1 MKFFIIAIF
10 ITNLFGGIYD
20 NLAKNSLKFIKPN
33 IIESIGKK
41 YGDDGVVA
49 LERLSVKYQDKSLQK
64 FNSIANEY
72 GVNGIKVVAKYGDD
86 VALNK
91 NTIGMISKYEDK
103 GFYMIKQYPSSSLYY
118 EKFGDKFMINADKYG
133 NQRVM
138 KYLDD
143 SSKFGQ
149 DGKVL
154 DLLDKFGNKANM
166 FFQENWG
173 KLTTIGFVTLN
184 SDEIINSIENFGKES
199 IKTVGETTAKSVD
212 SIANSNL
219 GLLLS
224 IEGVIF
230 LIQFIKL
237 IVVIDNSFK
246 FSDLFNDGYSF
257 AS

>member
-86 VALNK
+86 FILN
-91 NTIGMISKYEDK
+91 NNSINLLSKYQDK
-103 GFYMIKQYPSSSLYY
+103 GYYMLKQYPNSMKYY
-118 EKFGDKFMINADKYG
+118 ERYGGDFMKASDKFG
-133 NQRVM
+133 NQRII

-143 SSKFGQ
+143 SSKYGQ
-149 DGKVL
+149 DGKVME
-154 DLLDKFGNKANM
+154 LLNKFGDKANQ
-166 FFQENWG
+166 FFQANWG
-173 KLTTIGFVTLN
+173 KLLTGGFVLLN
-184 SDEIINSIENFGKES
+184 SDEIITSIENVGKEALAVTS
-199 IKTVGETTAKSVD
+199 ETVSKSVD
-212 SIANSNL
+212 SISNSNL
-219 GLLLS
+219 GLIIGFALILF
-224 IEGVIF
+224 VF
-230 LIQFIKL
+230 LKFGWDK
-237 IVVIDNSFK
+237 VVRKKVD
-246 FSDLFNDGYSF
+246 
-257 AS
+257 

>member
-118 EKFGDKFMINADKYG
+118 EKYGDDFMKISDNFG
-133 NQRVM
+133 NQRVI

-143 SSKFGQ
+143 SSKYGQ
-149 DGKVL
+149 DGKVME
-154 DLLDKFGNKANM
+154 LLSKFGDKANQ
-166 FFQENWG
+166 FFQANWG
-173 KLTTIGFVTLN
+173 KLLTGGFVLLN
-184 SDEIINSIENFGKES
+184 SDEIITSIENVGKEALAV
-199 IKTVGETTAKSVD
+199 TGETVSKSVD
-212 SIANSNL
+212 SISNSNL
-219 GLLLS
+219 GLIIGFALILF
-224 IEGVIF
+224 VF
-230 LIQFIKL
+230 LKFGWDK
-237 IVVIDNSFK
+237 VVRKKVD
-246 FSDLFNDGYSF
+246 
-257 AS
+257 

>member
-149 DGKVL
+149 DGKVME
-154 DLLDKFGNKANM
+154 LLSKFGDKANQ
-166 FFQENWG
+166 FFQANWG
-173 KLTTIGFVTLN
+173 KLLTGGFVLLN
-184 SDEIINSIENFGKES
+184 SDEIITSIENVGKEALAV
-199 IKTVGETTAKSVD
+199 TGETVSKSVD
-212 SIANSNL
+212 SISNSNL
-219 GLLLS
+219 GLIIGFALILF
-224 IEGVIF
+224 VF
-230 LIQFIKL
+230 LKFGWDK
-237 IVVIDNSFK
+237 VVRKKVD
-246 FSDLFNDGYSF
+246 
-257 AS
+257 

>member
-1 MKFFIIAIF
+1 MKVLIIAIF

-72 GVNGIKVVAKYGDD
+72 GVNGRKVVAKYGDD

-118 EKFGDKFMINADKYG
+118 EKYGDKFMIGADKYG
-133 NQRVM
+133 NQRLI

-143 SSKFGQ
+143 SSKYGQ
-149 DGKVL
+149 DGKVME
-154 DLLDKFGNKANM
+154 LLSKFGDKANQ
-166 FFQENWG
+166 FFQANWG
-173 KLTTIGFVTLN
+173 KLLTGEFVLLN
-184 SDEIINSIENFGKES
+184 SDEIITSIENVGKEALAV
-199 IKTVGETTAKSVD
+199 TGETVSKSVD
-212 SIANSNL
+212 SISNSNL
-219 GLLLS
+219 GLIIGFALILF
-224 IEGVIF
+224 VF
-230 LIQFIKL
+230 LEFGSDK
-237 IVVIDNSFK
+237 VVRKKVD
-246 FSDLFNDGYSF
+246 
-257 AS
+257 